1 MSISKITKDQA
12 VKILKAALYVGIS
25 AALDLLISQSTDT
38 QFGVLTPVINI
49 VLVSIKQAF
58 TPAGK

>member
-12 VKILKAALYVGIS
+12 VKILKAALYVGLS
-25 AALDLLISQSTDT
+25 AALDFLISQSTDT

-49 VLVSIKQAF
+49 ALVTVKQAF
-58 TPAGK
+58 TPTGK